1 MDPIR
6 SVFCNG
12 TIILDANDFVWIT
25 MGAGVGY
32 FVTGYLF
39 LNSIY
44 NLCKRRCF
52 NTSEAIPAIQV

>member
-32 FVTGYLF
+32 FVTGYLL

-44 NLCKRRCF
+44 NFCRKRF
-52 NTSEAIPAIQV
+52 INSQEVIPATHV

>member
-32 FVTGYLF
+32 FVTGYLL

-44 NLCKRRCF
+44 NFCKRRC
-52 NTSEAIPAIQV
+52 